1 MRRPDARRVMLSLSA
16 PVAALALAALLAS
29 IALVA
34 SNINPGYAFREMVGY
49 GVAPDSLVD
58 ILDRSTYYYLSAAA
72 VAIGFRMN
80 LFNIGVDGQYQL
92 AAMMAA
98 AVGGATALHSVPGP
112 LLLLLI
118 TLTAVVTGALWAG
131 IAGVLKVT
139 RGVSEVISTI
149 MLNAIGAGIVAYL
162 ISQRGFGILPPGANQ
177 TVTRA
182 IPATAW
188 VPDIRLIPGARHGV
202 FGFVVVAIAVGL
214 GYAFLLRR
222 TTFGF
227 DLRAAGLSGA
237 AARASGVDV
246 KRMVVAAM
254 LISGGLAGLVG
265 LPLMLGSYHNFTSQ
279 FPGGI
284 GFVGIAVALIGR
296 NHPVGMAFGAL
307 LWSFLDRSAQILDI
321 DGIPKE
327 IVQIMQGVSVLA
339 VVVAYEVVRR
349 VNRRL
354 EQHRVG
360 SVLGTAL
367 A

>member
-1 MRRPDARRVMLSLSA
+1 MLSA

-29 IALVA
+29 VALLA
-34 SNINPGYAFREMVGY
+34 SNINPGFAFREMASY
-49 GVAPDSLVD
+49 GADPDSIVD
-58 ILDRSTYYYLSAAA
+58 ILDRSTYYYLSAVA
-72 VAIGFRMN
+72 VAVGFRMN

-98 AVGGATALHSVPGP
+98 AVGGATALHSLPGP
-112 LLLLLI
+112 LLLILI
-118 TLTAVVTGALWAG
+118 VLTAAITGAVWAG

-149 MLNAIGAGIVAYL
+149 MLNAIGGGIVAYL
-162 ISQRGFGILPPGANQ
+162 ISQRGFGILPAGANQ
-177 TVTRA
+177 TVTRT
-182 IPATAW
+182 IPGGAW
-188 VPDIRLIPGARHGV
+188 VPDIRLVPGARHGV
-202 FGFVVVAIAVGL
+202 FGFIVLAVVVGA

-227 DLRAAGLSGA
+227 DLRTAGTSA
-237 AARASGVDV
+237 SAARASGVDV
-246 KRMVVAAM
+246 KRMIMWAM
-254 LISGGLAGLVG
+254 LISGALAGLVG

-296 NHPVGMAFGAL
+296 NNAVGMAFGAI
-307 LWSFLDRSAQILDI
+307 LWSFLDRSAQVLDI

-349 VNRRL
+349 VTLRI
-354 EQHRVG
+354 EQKRVG
-360 SVLGTAL
+360 AELATA
-367 A
+367 AA